1 MTRVREVRDAGT
13 ADERVLPP
21 GDDRGFLWR
30 LNAYWWYEETPAGVI
45 AVMDTLTLS
54 RDIPMLVRPMAAP
67 FVRRIGR
74 ESVISA
80 LQGLLERARWL

>member
-13 ADERVLPP
+13 RDERVL
-21 GDDRGFLWR
+21 GDGEDRGFLWR
-30 LNAYWWYEETPAGVI
+30 MNAYWWYEETPAGVI

-54 RDIPMLVRPMAAP
+54 RDIPMLARPMAAP

-74 ESVISA
+74 ESVTSA
-80 LQGLLERARWL
+80 LQGLLDRARWL